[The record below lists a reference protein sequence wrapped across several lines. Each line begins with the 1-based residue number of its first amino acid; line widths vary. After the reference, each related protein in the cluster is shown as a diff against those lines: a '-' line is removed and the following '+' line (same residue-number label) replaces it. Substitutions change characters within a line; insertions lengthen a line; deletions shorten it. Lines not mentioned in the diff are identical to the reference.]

1 MADCIQIAGAP
12 TPSPSCCM
20 VDDGLDPWFLGIV
33 WLLLSV
39 LIGYPVWRGVQLYK
53 ERACY
58 LLQRYVV
65 QPCCGCA
72 PKRTERNL
80 AKVLVGR
87 ARVMHTKPALERP
100 HVGAEQKSGA
110 GGSDFMRKR
119 KERLD
124 ALDEARG
131 LKRRRGAA
139 ESALAP
145 PASLGIRRS
154 KFQIRESVL
163 GHGTKDFM
171 RTHDARRPQEDRP
184 KDPSRGH
191 GAFRPFDPG
200 VIHKRVVSMPPRNRI
215 GHDR

>member
-1 MADCIQIAGAP
+1 MGENI
-12 TPSPSCCM
+12 
-20 VDDGLDPWFLGIV
+20 DPWFLGIV
-33 WLLLSV
+33 WLLLLV
-39 LIGYPVWRGVQLYK
+39 LIGYPVWRGIHLYK

-72 PKRTERNL
+72 PKRKKRKT

-87 ARVMHTKPALERP
+87 ARAMHTKPALERP
-100 HVGAEQKSGA
+100 HVGAEQPAGA
-110 GGSDFMRKR
+110 GGSEFMRKR

-139 ESALAP
+139 ESASAP
-145 PASLGIRRS
+145 PAPLGIRRS
-154 KFQIRESVL
+154 KFQIREKSGVL
-163 GHGTKDFM
+163 RHGTKDFM
-171 RTHDARRPQEDRP
+171 RTHDARRPLEDRP
-184 KDPSRGH
+184 KDARRGH
-191 GAFRPFDPG
+191 GAFRPFEPG

-215 GHDR
+215 GYDR